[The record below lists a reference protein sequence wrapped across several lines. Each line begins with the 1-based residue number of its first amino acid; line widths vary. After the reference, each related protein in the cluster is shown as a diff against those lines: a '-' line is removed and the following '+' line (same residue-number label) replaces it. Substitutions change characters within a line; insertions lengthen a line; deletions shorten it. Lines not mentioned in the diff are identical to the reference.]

1 MRDVLVIGAVG
12 AVEAFTVVE
21 NMDGVEVVQAEV
33 LGDGSEDGVEVCF
46 NIAFDA
52 GGRILN
58 LGGDVVDE

>member
-1 MRDVLVIGAVG
+1 MRNVFVIGAVG

-46 NIAFDA
+46 DIVFGA

-58 LGGDVVDE
+58 LGGDVVDK